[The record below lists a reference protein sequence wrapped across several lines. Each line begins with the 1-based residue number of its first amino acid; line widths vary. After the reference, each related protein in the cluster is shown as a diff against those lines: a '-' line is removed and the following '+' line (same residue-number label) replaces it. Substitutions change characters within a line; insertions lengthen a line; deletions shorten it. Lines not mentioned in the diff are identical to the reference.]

1 MGGWNLNVYLDTIIV
16 PSSLF
21 FTIGYHAYLWHQFR
35 SKPII
40 TSIGLNMVKR
50 KGWMRELN
58 EGDDKKGMLVVQTLR
73 NTLMYSILTSTITII
88 IILSLAALTNN
99 AFNAKDIYLLG
110 SHESNRI
117 MVLKFG
123 LASIFLVAS
132 FLCSSMAVGYLVDAN
147 FLMNAIGLGVECSKS
162 GLVLERGF
170 MLAVVG
176 NRVLCIA
183 FPLLLWMFGPLPVA
197 VSSAALVWGLYDL
210 DFPAAH
216 KLMPH
221 SSSTTYA

>member
-1 MGGWNLNVYLDTIIV
+1 MGESNVNVYLDTIVV

-21 FTIGYHAYLWHQFR
+21 FTIGYHAYLWHQSR
-35 SKPII
+35 RRPIL

-50 KGWMRELN
+50 KCWMRELN
-58 EGDDKKGMLVVQTLR
+58 EGDYKKGMLVVQTLR
-73 NTLMYSILTSTITII
+73 NTLMQSILTSTISTL

-110 SHESNRI
+110 SHESSRI
-117 MVLKFG
+117 MMLKYG

-132 FLCSSMAVGYLVDAN
+132 FLCSSMAVGFLVDAN
-147 FLMNAIGLGVECSKS
+147 FLMNAIGIGMECSKS
-162 GLVLERGF
+162 GVVLERGF

-176 NRVLCIA
+176 NRALCIA
-183 FPLLLWMFGPLPVA
+183 FPLLLWMLGPLPVA
-197 VSSAALVWGLYDL
+197 FSSAALVWGLYAL

-216 KLMPH
+216 RLMPH
-221 SSSTTYA
+221 SPQALNA

>member
-1 MGGWNLNVYLDTIIV
+1 MGGWNMNVYLDSIIV

-21 FTIGYHAYLWHQFR
+21 MTIGYHAYLWHQLR
-35 SKPII
+35 RKPII

-50 KGWMRELN
+50 KVWMRELN

-73 NTLMYSILTSTITII
+73 NTLMYSILTSTITIL

-99 AFNAKDIYLLG
+99 AFNAKHIYLLG
-110 SHESNRI
+110 SHESSRI
-117 MVLKFG
+117 IVLKYG

-147 FLMNAIGLGVECSKS
+147 FLMNAIGKGVECSV
-162 GLVLERGF
+162 VLERGF

-183 FPLLLWMFGPLPVA
+183 FPLLLWMFGPLPVI

-210 DFPAAH
+210 DFPAAAH
-216 KLMPH
+216 KLLMIMPH
-221 SSSTTYA
+221 